1 MNWLKHTIS
10 VLGTMVIVVAFAAV
24 LFPTRA
30 SALVATLVRDVD
42 NPARDTFQAIFE
54 SSCTSNG
61 GGYSCAGL
69 ALPTANSSGAP
80 ISMVVIESISAQ
92 CTGGAYSLVT
102 NYTNAQI
109 NTILANPPAIP
120 TSTSTS
126 GYFVQQAFSNPFAQ
140 QTRWYAAPGST
151 LVQVTSN
158 SNCIV
163 SISGYLV
170 TP

>member
-1 MNWLKHTIS
+1 MNWLKHTLS
-10 VLGTMVIVVAFAAV
+10 VLGTLVIVVGVAAA

-30 SALVATLVRDVD
+30 SALVSTLVRDVD
-42 NPARDTFQAIFE
+42 NPARDTFQSFFE
-54 SSCTSNG
+54 STCSGAG
-61 GGYSCAGL
+61 GTYSCNGL
-69 ALPTANSSGAP
+69 TLPTTNGSGAP
-80 ISMVVIESISAQ
+80 ISMVVIESVSSQ
-92 CTGGAYSLVT
+92 CTSGAYSLFT

-109 NTILANPPAIP
+109 TSILATAPAVA

-140 QTRWYAAPGST
+140 QARWYAAPGST

-158 SNCIV
+158 SSCIV
-163 SISGYLV
+163 SVSGYLV